1 MLSGIL
7 ARGRAWVSRIQSR
20 SRRGH
25 RSRQDAA
32 ERRAVRLS
40 EIVGSDAQETFA
52 RRIAYLRKLD
62 PLVFEEM
69 VLDAFAR
76 RGWVV
81 ERNCRYTGD
90 GGLDGKVFQDGDW
103 VGIQCKRYK
112 GAIQSAHVDRFAADL
127 RGFGL
132 SKGYFVHTGRTPADT
147 KHRQGNV
154 TILSGAEL
162 IGFLNGLGLRYEHR

>member
-1 MLSGIL
+1 MLSGIS
-7 ARGRAWVSRIQSR
+7 ARGRAWATRIQSR
-20 SRRGH
+20 RKRSHRR
-25 RSRQDAA
+25 RQDAA
-32 ERRAVRLS
+32 KRSGLRLV
-40 EIVGSDAQETFA
+40 EIVGADNGETFA
-52 RRIAYLRKLD
+52 RRMAYLRKLD

-90 GGLDGKVFQDGDW
+90 GGLDGKVFQDGHW

-127 RGFGL
+127 QGFGL
-132 SKGYFVHTGRTPADT
+132 SAGYFVHTGRTPLGT

-162 IGFLNGLGLRYEHR
+162 IEFLN